1 MRSMHL
7 LLESHDTKTTPFGAV
22 VSLGVHVLLAFVVV
36 TAYRQGVDQ
45 SEALDEFAM
54 FLVPPN
60 RAIYV
65 AGDGPAFVKGEDSQ
79 GKKSKEKGNGGTGKE
94 GSEGQFSPTTGDTA
108 TSTQLTIS
116 LPNFLGD
123 SVLTE
128 IEVDSAVK
136 RYEWSAAPDYPI
148 NLLRQNI
155 EGGAFVIYVVDTL
168 GLADTASM
176 KVVNAT
182 HEEFVQAVRD
192 AMPKMRFRPAILGG
206 YKVRQLVQQNF
217 SFKIQRPDSI
227 LPPIKK
233 PQEGA

>member
-1 MRSMHL
+1 MHL
-7 LLESHDTKTTPFGAV
+7 LLESHEPKTTPLGAV
-22 VSLGVHVLLAFVVV
+22 VSLGVHIVLAFVVIS
-36 TAYRQGVDQ
+36 AYRQGLD
-45 SEALDEFAM
+45 EARDVLDEFAM

-60 RAIYV
+60 RMIYV
-65 AGDGPAFVKGEDSQ
+65 AGDGPALVRGEDND
-79 GKKSKEKGNGGTGKE
+79 GKKTNNQKGHGGSGRD
-94 GSEGQFSPTTGDTA
+94 GAVGAYSPSAGDTA
-108 TSTQLTIS
+108 TSTKLTIS
-116 LPNFLGD
+116 LPNMLGD

-148 NLLRQNI
+148 SLLQKNI

-168 GLADTASM
+168 GMADTTSM

-182 HEEFVQAVRD
+182 HPEFAQAVRD

-217 SFKIQRPDSI
+217 TFKIQRPDSI
-227 LPPIKK
+227 LPRLVKTP
-233 PQEGA
+233 PPA

>member
-7 LLESHDTKTTPFGAV
+7 LLESHEPRTTPFGAV
-22 VSLGVHVLLAFVVV
+22 VSLGVHVVLAFVVV
-36 TAYRQGVDQ
+36 TAYRQGVNQ

-65 AGDGPAFVKGEDSQ
+65 SGDGPAFVRGEDSQ
-79 GKKSKEKGNGGTGKE
+79 GKKSNEKGQGGTGKE
-94 GSEGQFSPTTGDTA
+94 GSEGQFSPTAGDTA
-108 TSTQLTIS
+108 IS
-116 LPNFLGD
+116 LPNLLGD

-148 NLLRQNI
+148 TLLRQNI
-155 EGGAFVIYVVDTL
+155 EGGAFIIYVVDTL
-168 GLADTASM
+168 GMADTASM
-176 KVVNAT
+176 KVINAT
-182 HEEFVQAVRD
+182 HEEFVQAVRE

-233 PQEGA
+233 PPQ

>member
-1 MRSMHL
+1 MHL
-7 LLESHDTKTTPFGAV
+7 LLESHDTRTTPLGVV
-22 VSLGVHVLLAFVVV
+22 VSLGVHVVLAFVVI
-36 TAYRQGVDQ
+36 TAYREGLD
-45 SEALDEFAM
+45 EAKAPDEFAM

-60 RAIYV
+60 RMIYV
-65 AGDGPAFVKGEDSQ
+65 AGDGPALVRGDDSDGKTSNQKGH
-79 GKKSKEKGNGGTGKE
+79 GGSGEE
-94 GSEGQFSPTTGDTA
+94 GGSGAFSPSTGDTA
-108 TSTQLTIS
+108 TSTKLTIS
-116 LPNFLGD
+116 LPNILGD

-148 NLLRQNI
+148 SLLQKNI

-168 GLADTASM
+168 GMADTASM

-182 HEEFVQAVRD
+182 HEEFVQAVRE

-217 SFKIQRPDSI
+217 SFKIQRPDSV
-227 LPPIKK
+227 LPRLVKTP
-233 PQEGA
+233 PPA